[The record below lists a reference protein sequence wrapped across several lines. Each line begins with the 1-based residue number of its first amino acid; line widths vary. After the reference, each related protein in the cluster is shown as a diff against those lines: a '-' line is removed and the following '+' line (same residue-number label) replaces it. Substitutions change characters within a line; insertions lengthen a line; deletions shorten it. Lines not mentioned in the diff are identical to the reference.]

1 MILRQAVFLCSILAA
16 ALFVPLSPAAA
27 QSSQILAQKDNV
39 NRGTVGIVSGGIT
52 GTYIR
57 VASDLANALDDG
69 YDLRVLP
76 IIGQGSVRNMED
88 LMLLKGVDIAIV
100 QSDVMDFYR
109 KNELLPNVGK
119 RINYIAKLYNEEIHL
134 LARKEFSQPSDLN
147 GRKVNFGTEG
157 SGTFMTASIV
167 FDDLGVQADVTTHP
181 EPIALEKLRRG
192 EIDALVFVGG
202 KPLNLIKELSADE
215 GLRLLP
221 IQPDAISGSY
231 LPAMLS
237 AKSYPGLIE
246 GGTEIPTV
254 AVGAVLA
261 AYNWPS
267 DHPRGEKVSRF
278 VDRFFTKFDMLM
290 DAPFHP
296 KWKEVD
302 LKAQVPSWQRLKP
315 AEDWLEAKAIQ

>member
-1 MILRQAVFLCSILAA
+1 MILRKVVFLCSILAA
-16 ALFVPLSPAAA
+16 AFVAPLNPADA
-27 QSSQILAQKDNV
+27 QSADIVSQKNNV

-69 YDLRVLP
+69 YDMRVLP

-109 KNELLPNVGK
+109 QNNLLPNVGK
-119 RINYIAKLYNEEIHL
+119 RINYIAKLYNEEVHL
-134 LARKEFSQPSDLN
+134 LARNEFTKPSDLN

-167 FDDLGVQADVTTHP
+167 FDDLGVQAEVTTHP
-181 EPIALEKLRRG
+181 EPIALEKLRQG

-202 KPLNLIKELSADE
+202 KPLNLIKELKVEE

-221 IQPDAISGSY
+221 IQPEAISGSY

-246 GGTEIPTV
+246 SGTEIPTV

-261 AYNWPS
+261 AYNWPA
-267 DHPRGEKVSRF
+267 DHPRSVKVSRF
-278 VDRFFTKFDMLM
+278 VDRFFTKFDTLM
-290 DAPFHP
+290 EPPFHP

-302 LKAQVPSWQRLKP
+302 LKAQVPSWERLKP
-315 AEDWLEAKAIQ
+315 AQDWLEAKAIQ